1 MRLPSKKRPGNP
13 VLASDWNL
21 LIDAL
26 IARTPRPGPG
36 TEIVSSS
43 GGFSFRVRTTAG
55 GGSAAAPGEPFA
67 EIVTWKEA
75 EIKKTGI
82 RGGTVYAGDKV
93 WNVENKALDL
103 EAAGS
108 FRVWVEVGVTANV
121 EDGVLLPGLQT
132 STAPEWKQ
140 ESGDGNYPDQD
151 IPEAPSGSG
160 KAIIAIGVLTIAN
173 GTATLAPA
181 SGGSISINHCP
192 GNLGHTRIHVYGD

>member
-1 MRLPSKKRPGNP
+1 MRLPPKKRSGNP
-13 VLASDWNL
+13 ILASDWNL

-43 GGFSFRVRTTAG
+43 GGFSFRVRTVG

-82 RGGTVYAGDKV
+82 RGGAVYAGDKV
-93 WNVENKALDL
+93 WNVENKPLDL
-103 EAAGS
+103 AATGS
-108 FRVWVEVGVTANV
+108 FRVWLEVGVTANA

-140 ESGDGNYPDQD
+140 ESGDGNYPDQG

-160 KAIIAIGVLTIAN
+160 TAIIAVGVLSIAN
-173 GTATLAPA
+173 GTATLVPS

-192 GNLGHTRIHVYGD
+192 GNLSHTRIHVYGD